1 MLTFILFLA
10 AAAVFFLVV
19 KQLVSK
25 KVKTSNSTFEVVVE
39 NPVKSSENSKNVV
52 EHFGAPVG
60 IYNAPDSEVQNKK
73 VVEYFGAPLGTSSE
87 TVASAVTEANE
98 VVRKVKKTA
107 TKKAT
112 TKKPTK
118 KSK

>member
-60 IYNAPDSEVQNKK
+60 V
-73 VVEYFGAPLGTSSE
+73 GTSSE
-87 TVASAVTEANE
+87 TVASVTEANE

>member
-39 NPVKSSENSKNVV
+39 NPVKSNEVKDIV
-52 EHFGAPVG
+52 EHFGVPV
-60 IYNAPDSEVQNKK
+60 
-73 VVEYFGAPLGTSSE
+73 GTSSE
-87 TVASAVTEANE
+87 TVASVTEANE